1 MRIEGASLIY
11 IQDTDTDTDSDATSW
26 QADMRLIVRPLE
38 KGAVFVEI
46 ENESTASQEIMD
58 ENQWYFECKPDE
70 AREIAASLILAA
82 EAAEAITQQGEKT

>member
-1 MRIEGASLIY
+1 MRIDGTSLIY
-11 IQDTDTDTDSDATSW
+11 IEDTDITSW
-26 QADMRLIVRPLE
+26 QTDMRLIVRPLQ

-58 ENQWYFECKPDE
+58 ENQWYFECRPDE